1 MLAVGLRCYLSFTD
15 YSNGSL
21 PICRDTETMQTCPGR
36 GDISTLSVTGDL
48 LKANLRSYP
57 RFCPASL
64 VKLDVHLS
72 LYLLKSTKHFI
83 KIFLRW
89 HFIIALEGISE
100 FQIPEVTGTLSSDC
114 IYQARFKIWASLG
127 GTYWCWCQF
136 AKATLTS
143 GKLQSHSTEEAEQAF
158 FILLLGAARHLR
170 TTAKLFPS

>member
-1 MLAVGLRCYLSFTD
+1 MQGYRNNANVSGQRGYQYLE
-15 YSNGSL
+15 
-21 PICRDTETMQTCPGR
+21 RH
-36 GDISTLSVTGDL
+36 
-48 LKANLRSYP
+48 YP

-114 IYQARFKIWASLG
+114 IYQARFKI
-127 GTYWCWCQF
+127 
-136 AKATLTS
+136 
-143 GKLQSHSTEEAEQAF
+143 
-158 FILLLGAARHLR
+158 
-170 TTAKLFPS
+170 